1 MAIGYTLK
9 TAHQQP
15 FGCSNR
21 TAFKNTTDKTQPT
34 SFSCKRSSLHFPQ
47 PIVPRLRKTSLTSGS
62 TAFTKSYLLHLF
74 SRLSGTELLT
84 LNMHRH
90 RTKQWSCAT
99 QSPSVHISVC
109 QTLICTISIFH
120 HPPLWYNYLFQD
132 CFSSMKS
139 SNLEDE

>member
-15 FGCSNR
+15 FGCSDR

-99 QSPSVHISVC
+99 QSPRYEQVCSHICMPDINLHNFHFPSSSILA
-109 QTLICTISIFH
+109 QPAISRLLFFNEIF
-120 HPPLWYNYLFQD
+120 
-132 CFSSMKS
+132 
-139 SNLEDE
+139 

>member
-1 MAIGYTLK
+1 MIAPL
-9 TAHQQP
+9 
-15 FGCSNR
+15 S
-21 TAFKNTTDKTQPT
+21 KTQQTKP
-34 SFSCKRSSLHFPQ
+34 SLLPSAAKEAAYISHNQLYPVYARQ
-47 PIVPRLRKTSLTSGS
+47 ATESLTSGS

-120 HPPLWYNYLFQD
+120 HPPFWHNHLFQD